1 MAKLNNTSVNGNLSV
16 SGTTTLEDL
25 LKVPSANISGKTTT
39 NSLEVKNGITAGSLS
54 SSEVSVTG
62 NINLTGNLTGGGQLL
77 MKQYG

>member
-62 NINLTGNLTGGGQLL
+62 NINLTGNLTGGG
-77 MKQYG
+77 GNF

>member
-62 NINLTGNLTGGGQLL
+62 NINLTGNLTGGGNF
-77 MKQYG
+77 